1 MQNDNL
7 ITEKH
12 RQMAQALNEAR
23 ERAYKIHQALGIPV
37 AVLHDGKV
45 VSKLPSELKELE
57 SVHSDEQLE
66 SPVR

>member
-7 ITEKH
+7 ITEEI
-12 RQMAQALNEAR
+12 RQMSQALSEAR

-45 VSKLPSELKELE
+45 VSKLPSELLELE
-57 SVHSDEQLE
+57 KTGST
-66 SPVR
+66 